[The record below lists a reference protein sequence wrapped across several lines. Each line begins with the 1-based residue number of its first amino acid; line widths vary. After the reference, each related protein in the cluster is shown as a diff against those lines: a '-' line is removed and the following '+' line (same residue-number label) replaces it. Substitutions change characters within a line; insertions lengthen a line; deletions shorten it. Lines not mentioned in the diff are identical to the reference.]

1 MIDICGTGGDG
12 FKSINVSTTSA
23 FILAAL
29 GVKVAKHGNRAISS
43 SSGSTDVLEALNIT
57 TPNTLESVL
66 KQLNNQGLSFYML
79 HFFILW

>member
-29 GVKVAKHGNRAISS
+29 GVK
-43 SSGSTDVLEALNIT
+43 
-57 TPNTLESVL
+57 
-66 KQLNNQGLSFYML
+66 
-79 HFFILW
+79 

>member
-57 TPNTLESVL
+57 TPNTLESVF
-66 KQLNNQGLSFYML
+66 KTTK
-79 HFFILW
+79 